1 MSETASRPFSRRY
14 SVAALILLIP
24 WVALV
29 IDAWTPIRDNSF
41 LWHIRAGELQS
52 TVGTVLQQDPFS
64 FTRLGADWLTQSWL
78 AELGYA
84 WGEST
89 FGGLGFVPWML
100 LAMTTVTFVGIALVS
115 YRRSQSLMTTA
126 IVSLLTV
133 VLMISFLVPRPVL
146 FSFALF
152 AGVLVSWEA
161 SKGRWALPFLFW
173 IWASVHGSFVIGL
186 AYVGLSL
193 IARKEWKWLPTV
205 IVSGLV
211 TLATAH
217 GIGVIQMLIDFE
229 EARDTLALLSEWQR
243 PGLTSPV
250 FIPFLVGLV
259 LVVVGLVS
267 KRLPWSQL
275 WVVIPFAVLGLTS
288 LRAVPPAWLGLV
300 PAVAMALGPLELGTS
315 RRFGAAPAAIFASAV
330 LILPFLVRGDGE
342 LSETRFPIAA
352 VAELENVKTF
362 HDDRA

>member
-152 AGVLVSWEA
+152 AGVVVSWEA

-186 AYVGLSL
+186 AYLGLSL

-211 TLATAH
+211 TLAMAGHKRMNEKIPGRNETYRQEIDRIKKETREE
-217 GIGVIQMLIDFE
+217 IGRSLSAEQQESFADTRIGPLLGDTGG
-229 EARDTLALLSEWQR
+229 TLAFTTHVSTDGPDDAGAGIMIAEEVAVESG
-243 PGLTSPV
+243 PG
-250 FIPFLVGLV
+250 
-259 LVVVGLVS
+259 
-267 KRLPWSQL
+267 KD
-275 WVVIPFAVLGLTS
+275 
-288 LRAVPPAWLGLV
+288 
-300 PAVAMALGPLELGTS
+300 E
-315 RRFGAAPAAIFASAV
+315 
-330 LILPFLVRGDGE
+330 
-342 LSETRFPIAA
+342 
-352 VAELENVKTF
+352 
-362 HDDRA
+362 